1 VTRRYDARARHPAA
15 PAATE
20 NTMKVL
26 VPLDD
31 SEVSLAIM
39 PTLQRMAASAA
50 DTEFHFMTVRD
61 PDEVKERRMGEIMS
75 DAPTIVGSVGPVI
88 PEPLPKVVETRGQA
102 IERVEEKLELWMK
115 DIQGKNLPGANVAYH
130 IDFEDDAADAII
142 ARANNLDADVIAM
155 ATHARTGF
163 RRAFV
168 GSVTE
173 KVIREGKRPVLVVAP
188 PED

>member
-1 VTRRYDARARHPAA
+1 
-15 PAATE
+15 
-20 NTMKVL
+20 MKVL
-26 VPLDD
+26 VPFDE

-61 PDEVKERRMGEIMS
+61 PHEAKERRMGEIVS
-75 DAPTIVGSVGPVI
+75 DAPTIASSVGPII
-88 PEPLPKVVETRGQA
+88 PEPLPKVVESRGQA
-102 IERVEEKLELWMK
+102 IERVEEKHELWMK
-115 DIQGKNLPGANVAYH
+115 GIKETHLPTARVAYH
-130 IDFEDDAADAII
+130 IEWEDDAADAII
-142 ARANNLDADVIAM
+142 ACANALDADVIAM
-155 ATHARTGF
+155 ATHARKGI

-173 KVIREGKRPVLVVAP
+173 KVIREGGRPVLVVAP